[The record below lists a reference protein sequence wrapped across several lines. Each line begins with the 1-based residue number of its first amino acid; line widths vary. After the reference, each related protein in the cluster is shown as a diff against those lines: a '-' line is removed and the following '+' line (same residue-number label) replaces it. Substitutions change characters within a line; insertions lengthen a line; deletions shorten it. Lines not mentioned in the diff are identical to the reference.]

1 MHHKSPQI
9 APPIRLGRFGLL
21 AYNPPPKNDESGISP
36 TSNRPRRVRCPR
48 AHRLPDSPYA
58 DTRWPRFGRIPA
70 LQRVA
75 IRSVSARRRCPTG
88 RRRPTARVRSP
99 HPRSQTRPDLH
110 AKTLDP
116 TVADRRRIFRP
127 ACIDRRHGA
136 SRNAHRISAGCTRH
150 VARRDDAA
158 RSNND
163 ATLRTSHRV
172 ANRTARLRSALS
184 SSSAGRPL
192 RSPVVDARPPAV
204 LSRNPRD
211 FTLAL
216 GTSSVALYHWVTTRR
231 A

>member
-21 AYNPPPKNDESGISP
+21 AYNPPPKNDEPGIP
-36 TSNRPRRVRCPR
+36 PASNRTRRLRCPR
-48 AHRLPDSPYA
+48 AHRLPDSPHA
-58 DTRWPRFGRIPA
+58 DTRWPRFGRLPTFE
-70 LQRVA
+70 RVA
-75 IRSVSARRRCPTG
+75 VRSVSTRRRRSTG

-110 AKTLDP
+110 TETLDP
-116 TVADRRRIFRP
+116 TVANRRWIFRP
-127 ACIDRRHGA
+127 ACIDRCHGA
-136 SRNAHRISAGCTRH
+136 SRNAYVISAGRTRH
-150 VARRDDAA
+150 FACRDDAA
-158 RSNND
+158 RSNDD
-163 ATLRTSHRV
+163 AALRPSHRV
-172 ANRTARLRSALS
+172 ANCAARLRSAIS

-204 LSRNPRD
+204 LSRNRRH